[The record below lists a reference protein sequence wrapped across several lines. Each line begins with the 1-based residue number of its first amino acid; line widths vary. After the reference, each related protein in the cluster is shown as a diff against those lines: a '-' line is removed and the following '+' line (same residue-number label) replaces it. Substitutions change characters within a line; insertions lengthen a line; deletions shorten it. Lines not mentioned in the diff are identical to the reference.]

1 MKFGQIIR
9 DEQKSCLFGGAQ
21 IEMFDFFIDY
31 KRLKKLL
38 RHLGS
43 GNYISCKS
51 SMSGRIEVD
60 SHTLSFSNVA
70 LQVQKD
76 KY

>member
-1 MKFGQIIR
+1 
-9 DEQKSCLFGGAQ
+9 
-21 IEMFDFFIDY
+21 MFDFFIDY

-43 GNYISCKS
+43 GNLMHLGSGNYISSKS
-51 SMSGRIEVD
+51 SISGRIEVD
-60 SHTLSFSNVA
+60 SHALSFSNVA
-70 LQVQKD
+70 LQVQQD